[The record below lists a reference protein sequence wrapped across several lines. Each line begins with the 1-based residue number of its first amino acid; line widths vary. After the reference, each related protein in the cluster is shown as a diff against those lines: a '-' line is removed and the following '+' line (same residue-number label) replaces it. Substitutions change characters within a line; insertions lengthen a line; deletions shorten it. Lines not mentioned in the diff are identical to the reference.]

1 MEVNICNFLFYFTN
15 WSELWEMKD
24 SSYTDNGT
32 CASGNSLGGMNC
44 APQRAGSSQS
54 FTSADKTMLIE
65 QLAGI
70 KRSLETLGP
79 LAAPWLRSIEYEAEN
94 TNIQHLKRIGIK

>member
-1 MEVNICNFLFYFTN
+1 
-15 WSELWEMKD
+15 
-24 SSYTDNGT
+24 
-32 CASGNSLGGMNC
+32 
-44 APQRAGSSQS
+44 
-54 FTSADKTMLIE
+54 MLIE